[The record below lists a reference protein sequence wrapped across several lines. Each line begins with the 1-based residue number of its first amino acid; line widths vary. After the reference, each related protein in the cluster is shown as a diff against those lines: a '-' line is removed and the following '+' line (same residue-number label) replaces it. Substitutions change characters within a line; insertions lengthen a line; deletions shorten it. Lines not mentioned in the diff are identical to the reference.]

1 MNQAFLAA
9 CRYGGTSPPRATL
22 LFPRGYTFFVRSK
35 NFVWKGPCRGAGL
48 LVRVDARLSVYPRG
62 VLAQNPIFS
71 FQKIKRLVIAGSGV
85 IDGGGQVVWG
95 HGSHRPYL
103 LEAKLCEGVEVSG
116 ITLKNPPMV
125 HLSVVYSSNVWIHD
139 FTTDSPYN
147 SPNTDSIHLGVVKN
161 VVVENCTLHGGD
173 DNVSIVGSSSNIVI
187 RDVLCTAGH
196 GISIGS
202 LGKEHELACVSGV
215 TVQDA
220 VLVGLQNGL
229 RIKTYQGGQGT
240 VHGIRYEN
248 IRMRDVSIP
257 IVINQFYCER
267 KPCAGHP
274 ENLAVFDI
282 SYKSISGTT
291 DYSSSGGI
299 QFACSDRVPCGK
311 ITMRD
316 VNIKH
321 SRGEVLKG
329 IYQNVFGTSINV
341 SPSPNWQRALSR
353 SSASSIAMEH
363 KKCGGSGLAWAS
375 SIGSED
381 WINRASEIPDAAPA
395 LPSSPRADSLLPL
408 SIQPATTTAQHAT
421 AIRTWLSR
429 HENLPP
435 SLPSA
440 PSSSPRLKQLMPFP
454 RPANATVLG
463 RFRVALMHGG
473 AAGTRKPTDLTF
485 PLQALSPR
493 SDPQDMQDLVLLAS
507 QSTHDYRIQIRDA
520 AATVDASA
528 TPEPRHYAGD
538 LGSASASPSGEADA
552 YYGAI
557 SDHAKEDI
565 ATELTDPE
573 SGISQ
578 SASSS
583 TLQSPSSPV
592 ILTAGE
598 DSNHGEPEPFAVAA
612 QPGQPPSADISSFA
626 ENKGSIDRP
635 VEVSPPVSQPMEA
648 ATSVRSSRTGATEVI
663 PPYPLA
669 SPWLP
674 AQPSLPNPLGSVTA
688 SASSEV
694 TLTVASLAA
703 PLSSDPARSIS
714 TAGGVSSSPT
724 PSLHNVA
731 FAQPYDPTPKIS
743 AQPTPAPLTFVRL
756 PATSAQSTASSSPS
770 SPPPSVGVFDP
781 RAFGA
786 AGNGLKDDTAALNA
800 AFAAACAYRA
810 PTPPNRGRAARPTA
824 PPPSASSGLPL
835 PRQAD
840 TTKADP
846 TKSDPRNSGEKAAT
860 SGDGATGGRS
870 AASAALAMAVE
881 ERGERRVVQQQQSS
895 TRNGGAVASQ
905 QTPRQLTT
913 DSAAMPV
920 QGATSGDADGT
931 TPMDAALAPEPAT
944 LLLPAGRTFL
954 VASWITWHGPCR
966 GNGLLVQIDGLLQ
979 FEPNAAKRSARGA
992 VMVITRV
999 DGLTVAGAGRIDG
1012 GGDLLWRRPAN
1023 SRPHLLL
1030 LAEMRRVVVTGIT
1043 LSNAPMMHLVLRS
1056 CAGAVVRG
1064 IETRSPGSSPNTDS
1078 IHVSA
1083 CSQVSISNSW
1093 LHGGDDDVSIVAGS
1107 SNISID
1113 NVTCSAGH
1121 GISIGS
1127 LGYGGTTAC
1136 VSNVTVTN
1144 SVLSGLSNGLRIKT
1158 YQGGSGSVFNIHY
1171 ENITMLNV
1179 DRPIVIDQYYCDAE
1193 PCGSGLQALSI
1204 FNITYT
1210 NITATADATTARGII
1225 RGIDLAC
1232 SRTVP
1237 CTGISL
1243 SQVRIAGSTQ
1253 GGGAAGSRRM
1263 QQSSMEPSSLASFD
1277 PASQTTVRL
1286 SNAFGA
1292 RDGRAFPLIDRGV
1305 AVSLDSAA
1313 VDEDATAADALV
1325 SAEQRLALTAQRLKC
1340 GVQPWVEFGG
1350 SL

>member
-1 MNQAFLAA
+1 MPI
-9 CRYGGTSPPRATL
+9 RVGSHATL
-22 LFPRGYTFFVRSK
+22 ITVFSLIGVAS
-35 NFVWKGPCRGAGL
+35 
-48 LVRVDARLSVYPRG
+48 RG
-62 VLAQNPIFS
+62 VFS
-71 FQKIKRLVIAGSGV
+71 Q
-85 IDGGGQVVWG
+85 Q
-95 HGSHRPYL
+95 
-103 LEAKLCEGVEVSG
+103 
-116 ITLKNPPMV
+116 
-125 HLSVVYSSNVWIHD
+125 
-139 FTTDSPYN
+139 
-147 SPNTDSIHLGVVKN
+147 
-161 VVVENCTLHGGD
+161 
-173 DNVSIVGSSSNIVI
+173 
-187 RDVLCTAGH
+187 
-196 GISIGS
+196 
-202 LGKEHELACVSGV
+202 
-215 TVQDA
+215 
-220 VLVGLQNGL
+220 
-229 RIKTYQGGQGT
+229 
-240 VHGIRYEN
+240 
-248 IRMRDVSIP
+248 
-257 IVINQFYCER
+257 
-267 KPCAGHP
+267 
-274 ENLAVFDI
+274 
-282 SYKSISGTT
+282 
-291 DYSSSGGI
+291 
-299 QFACSDRVPCGK
+299 
-311 ITMRD
+311 
-316 VNIKH
+316 
-321 SRGEVLKG
+321 
-329 IYQNVFGTSINV
+329 
-341 SPSPNWQRALSR
+341 
-353 SSASSIAMEH
+353 
-363 KKCGGSGLAWAS
+363 
-375 SIGSED
+375 
-381 WINRASEIPDAAPA
+381 
-395 LPSSPRADSLLPL
+395 
-408 SIQPATTTAQHAT
+408 
-421 AIRTWLSR
+421 
-429 HENLPP
+429 
-435 SLPSA
+435 
-440 PSSSPRLKQLMPFP
+440 
-454 RPANATVLG
+454 
-463 RFRVALMHGG
+463 
-473 AAGTRKPTDLTF
+473 KPTDLTF

-966 GNGLLVQIDGLLQ
+966 GNGLLVQVTSVTSVRSAGSQFDVLCTRYKVILSKSRYLRFQMVSASFHPDWLLIHCLLPFLMSGSSYWQIDGLLQ

-1043 LSNAPMMHLVLRS
+1043 LRY
-1056 CAGAVVRG
+1056 
-1064 IETRSPGSSPNTDS
+1064 
-1078 IHVSA
+1078 VSA
-1083 CSQVSISNSW
+1083 RRGERTGRYEEDLGNS
-1093 LHGGDDDVSIVAGS
+1093 
-1107 SNISID
+1107 
-1113 NVTCSAGH
+1113 
-1121 GISIGS
+1121 
-1127 LGYGGTTAC
+1127 
-1136 VSNVTVTN
+1136 
-1144 SVLSGLSNGLRIKT
+1144 
-1158 YQGGSGSVFNIHY
+1158 
-1171 ENITMLNV
+1171 
-1179 DRPIVIDQYYCDAE
+1179 
-1193 PCGSGLQALSI
+1193 
-1204 FNITYT
+1204 
-1210 NITATADATTARGII
+1210 
-1225 RGIDLAC
+1225 
-1232 SRTVP
+1232 
-1237 CTGISL
+1237 
-1243 SQVRIAGSTQ
+1243 
-1253 GGGAAGSRRM
+1253 
-1263 QQSSMEPSSLASFD
+1263 
-1277 PASQTTVRL
+1277 
-1286 SNAFGA
+1286 
-1292 RDGRAFPLIDRGV
+1292 RGV
-1305 AVSLDSAA
+1305 LLDRSYLIS
-1313 VDEDATAADALV
+1313 VDSNFEPENLFKHQ
-1325 SAEQRLALTAQRLKC
+1325 S
-1340 GVQPWVEFGG
+1340 P
-1350 SL
+1350 S